1 MSYKFDPW
9 ALETLIHWITQR
21 ERVRTM
27 REAGGLPP
35 WTADPIIAEWR
46 FCNVNRCDDR
56 ETKWIFQHVIA
67 EHATSSVIWFNLA
80 IARFINWSPTL
91 AKLGYFDEWDAKRF
105 VAVIEALQA
114 TKDKVFT
121 GAYMI
126 PAGPNGIAKHVYLA
140 EQVFTRLWNLGVV
153 VQGLKPQPKATCA
166 DWDVFLRKVPLMGD
180 FLRNQII
187 TDMKYS
193 HHLTHAKDW
202 STFILAG
209 PGTQRGLNRMLA
221 LPLNQKWGSGV
232 SAEAL
237 VELRKVVL
245 AAKPQWT
252 ETFKDLN
259 NLSNCMCELDKY
271 CRVLKGEGKPRARYK
286 AV

>member
-1 MSYKFDPW
+1 MHTYKFDPW
-9 ALETLIHWITQR
+9 ALATLTHWITQR
-21 ERVRTM
+21 EHVRTM
-27 REAGGLPP
+27 REVGAPAP

-46 FCNVNRCDDR
+46 FCNVNRCDDK

-67 EHATSSVIWFNLA
+67 EHATSSSIWFNLA

-105 VAVIEALQA
+105 VDVIEVLQTA
-114 TKDKVFT
+114 KEKVFT

-126 PAGPNGIAKHVYLA
+126 PAGPSGTAKHVYLA
-140 EQVFTRLWNLGVV
+140 EHVFTPLWQLG
-153 VQGLKPQPKATCA
+153 QQPSKPRASCV

-193 HHLTHAKDW
+193 HHLIHARDW
-202 STFILAG
+202 DNFILAG
-209 PGTQRGLNRMLA
+209 PGTQRGLNRMLV
-221 LPLNQKWGSGV
+221 LPLDHKWKPTD
-232 SAEAL
+232 SAKAL
-237 VELRKVVL
+237 AELRQVVL
-245 AAKPQWT
+245 AANPQWAD
-252 ETFKDLN
+252 TFKDLN

-286 AV
+286 AT